1 MRAEGRITAGPDG
14 TNAWSGYYLTLRVH
28 SGTVAEPGNPTP
40 GARGNVDHA
49 RPPTSEADRTGDQEL
64 RDLVARALDGDRDAA
79 AGIYARFHATVL
91 AIQLGNTGG
100 DRQLAADLA
109 QDTFV
114 KVLYRLDQFEWQGP
128 ASLRGWIATIARNT
142 FRDHVRSAAERHH
155 GGNRV
160 PDQPDVDETRDPAS
174 VAERDLPAA
183 REQAD
188 RLLDGLKSDHQVV
201 LRRMVGDGA
210 SAAEVARELH
220 RSEAAIHQLKRRA
233 MDAARRA
240 AVRSPTSASARSP

>member
-1 MRAEGRITAGPDG
+1 MGDT
-14 TNAWSGYYLTLRVH
+14 
-28 SGTVAEPGNPTP
+28 
-40 GARGNVDHA
+40 
-49 RPPTSEADRTGDQEL
+49 RPPTSEEVATGDQEL
-64 RDLVARALDGDRDAA
+64 RSLVARALDGDRDAT
-79 AGIYARFHATVL
+79 AGIYARFHTTVL

-114 KVLYRLDQFEWQGP
+114 KALYRLDQFEWQGP

-155 GGNRV
+155 GGNEV
-160 PDQPDVDETRDPAS
+160 PELPDPDETRDPAR
-174 VAERDLPAA
+174 VAERDLSGV
-183 REQAD
+183 REQAGKV
-188 RLLDGLKSDHQVV
+188 LDGLKPEHREV

-210 SAAEVARELH
+210 SAAELATELD

-233 MDAARRA
+233 MDAARRSA
-240 AVRSPTSASARSP
+240 ASMPSSRSISARSP